1 MANQYKLGVKSF
13 TPRHNCSFFFV
24 EFLLWRPFLL
34 WINQRLCKGIG
45 DEAKTVYRI
54 NIGYITPSF
63 NMNSQTGLDYIIE
76 NQEFTQKLATGKT
89 RWISDIKL
97 FYPFNEIYITVVFWW
112 SMRGW
117 SLVIIQT
124 DHRKQATSYHN
135 ISLRLSH
142 IMPNFNINSI
152 NDT

>member
-1 MANQYKLGVKSF
+1 M
-13 TPRHNCSFFFV
+13 
-24 EFLLWRPFLL
+24 
-34 WINQRLCKGIG
+34 CKGIG

-54 NIGYITPSF
+54 NIGLGYIAPSF

-112 SMRGW
+112 SMRG
-117 SLVIIQT
+117 
-124 DHRKQATSYHN
+124 
-135 ISLRLSH
+135 
-142 IMPNFNINSI
+142 
-152 NDT
+152 